1 MWLKK
6 LKKKKFQF
14 IVIGLILLF
23 GTTILT
29 CCTNIVLEV
38 EKITNNLYN
47 SKTHED
53 FFVFASKG
61 TSEVLKDSVDNL
73 KTIKAYKATDDCDV
87 FHDKETILDIQDE
100 TYIVV
105 LDDYKKVDWIIDPI
119 EGAKDSNGPK
129 PGEVWVQKIIADAH
143 DIKIGDTYVID
154 NDNKDELKV
163 TSLINDSLKPN
174 SMSNAQLVYINEEDY
189 NKFKGNEEVDFMVI
203 DSSMNNDELNEII
216 DNKFSAD
223 MKLYN
228 IRNYK
233 DLQDAANRINNLVA
247 GLGIISAIFML
258 AVTIIII
265 RFFIRST
272 IFSEYF
278 AIGTYKAV
286 GFTNKEIINFY
297 NRCYVLVGLI
307 SCIIGAML
315 GIPASK
321 FMGNIIL
328 EYITD
333 YRITFKSVVIAIVM
347 AVITFVILYFNVF
360 IALRKIKKITPVDAF
375 RIGVTSSKAKIK
387 KSLIKNAQSSLA
399 VAINDIFKNKGK
411 SVLTILVI
419 SVAFYVCLVFLNM
432 CYSFD
437 TLDDKASAWVGSPT
451 SHCCIESKNKVVED
465 EIFEYLDNS
474 KYVDKYVYGSLYF
487 PGTVESLEE
496 SINLKTVWT
505 MVFNTYNS
513 EDYNINYA
521 EGRPPKNKH
530 EIGIDSTSILNG
542 DLEVGDYIKLKING
556 KEDEFLIT
564 GTFDTVGG
572 SQGIHLLNSYF
583 NNKEEYLNSV
593 PVLLKD
599 KKDLEDF
606 KKDLKD
612 KFPDYEIKNISD
624 YIGDVK
630 NSIQAIM
637 VPITI
642 IIIVVFIMFTL
653 LNIINLIVMNY
664 KEQQRNYGIMKA
676 YGFTTGYII
685 RKNFFR
691 IGILAVV
698 GLTISVVCNRIFTA
712 KIFWKGLGCD
722 GYNITQ
728 LYSSIFIIGGFLSIM
743 IITGVLCYRIKKISP
758 KELIEE

>member
-606 KKDLKD
+606 KKDFKD